1 MNTKRKLIGLFA
13 VLVVIVGALSAS
25 MVMASAEYDP
35 HNEEK
40 WGTDLSAAKERA
52 QAENKPVLVYFWSE
66 SCAACKEFHGTL
78 RSQDSVQNS
87 VDKYVLVALEYSE
100 SPDLRE
106 KYDVSG
112 TPTVVV
118 LSPDGEYVSS
128 FIPTSED
135 DLSERLNQEH
145 AAATE

>member
-1 MNTKRKLIGLFA
+1 MNTKRTLLVAFA
-13 VLVVIVGALSAS
+13 AIIVVVGALSAS
-25 MVMASAEYDP
+25 MVMAGAEYDP
-35 HNEEK
+35 HNEEM
-40 WGTDLSAAKERA
+40 WGTDLSAAKETA
-52 QAENKPVLVYFWSE
+52 EAENKPVLVYFWSE

-78 RSQDSVQNS
+78 RSSDSVQNS
-87 VDKYVLVALEYSE
+87 MDQYVLVAVEYTE

-106 KYDVSG
+106 QYDVSG

-135 DLSERLNQEH
+135 DLSGRLNQERDT
-145 AAATE
+145 AVE